1 MADYY
6 DTVIVPTRV
15 RKPKDK
21 AAVEGS
27 VKDVTNF
34 IFGRIRNRT
43 FYSFDELNKYIGI
56 VRDMEKAGKKY
67 KKKSHYQAIIDMVNH
82 DRKVGK

>member
-1 MADYY
+1 MLSEEQFNDLC
-6 DTVIVPTRV
+6 
-15 RKPKDK
+15 DK
-21 AAVEGS
+21 L
-27 VKDVTNF
+27 
-34 IFGRIRNRT
+34 
-43 FYSFDELNKYIGI
+43 SFDELNKYIGI